1 MRECYNT
8 PEGVYD
14 TAKRRGMDLVT
25 VTDHDRIS
33 GALAIA
39 DRPDVLVGCEVTAE
53 FADADLCV
61 VRFGPSA
68 LMGLGASTSA
78 LWASADRPR
87 LVGVGLTAYQNPS
100 HFHHAAPAVSQIA
113 MFATEVTKPTFH
125 QSLRDT

>member
-14 TAKRRGMDLVT
+14 TAKRRGMDLIT
-25 VTDHDRIS
+25 VTDHDQIS

-68 LMGLGASTSA
+68 LMGLGAA
-78 LWASADRPR
+78 R

-125 QSLRDT
+125 QSLRDR

>member
-1 MRECYNT
+1 MAQQLEFPPRQSHRHTVDRASVFPFNHFMRECYNT

-68 LMGLGASTSA
+68 L
-78 LWASADRPR
+78 
-87 LVGVGLTAYQNPS
+87 VGVGLTAS
-100 HFHHAAPAVSQIA
+100 
-113 MFATEVTKPTFH
+113 
-125 QSLRDT
+125 